1 MAEVQR
7 SSAII
12 SHLRDHVFYSMVT
25 LIMKKSGLSFT
36 FRRHL
41 DEWVL
46 IPADGVTVFAPD

>member
-46 IPADGVTVFAPD
+46 IPADAVTVFAPD